1 MQTAL
6 DADLLVDFLLLL
18 RLLDARNMQFAQ
30 KMAAD
35 LARIFVRPAV
45 CAALIGEA
53 QVVGWAPRALVRL
66 MPDAEDA
73 DAVAHGFFLLNPNP
87 MARSKGP

>member
-35 LARIFVRPAV
+35 LARILVRPTIG
-45 CAALIGEA
+45 AALIRESKI
-53 QVVGWAPRALVRL
+53 VGRTPRAFV
-66 MPDAEDA
+66 
-73 DAVAHGFFLLNPNP
+73 
-87 MARSKGP
+87 